1 MLAPVRHILPLTTIR
16 RERLLPFPGKVV
28 VRRGQKVGATDTV
41 AEVNLAPE
49 HILLDLA
56 RGLGISAKKVE
67 NYIQI
72 KVGYPVAEGDIIAG
86 PAGMTRRVVRAPHNG
101 RVIQVDG
108 GKALLEVQGQPF
120 ELKAGLPGTVIDLLP
135 DRGVVIETTGALVQ
149 GIWGNGRIEF
159 GLMYVL
165 AKTPDHTLTTDS
177 LDVSQRGSIILAG
190 HCASAEALKSAEE
203 MPLRGIVLSSLSPAL
218 IPVAAKMRI
227 PVMVIEGFG
236 RWPMDTASFNLLTTN
251 ARREIA
257 LNSEPWD
264 RYLGTRPELVIPL
277 PATGELPPPRDAD
290 FFGTG
295 QQVRVLRAPYA
306 GKIGTLVDLPGMV
319 VFPSGIRAMAG
330 EVHLESGESAVLP
343 LANLEVLE

>member
-16 RERLLPFPGKVV
+16 RDRLLPVPGKVV
-28 VRRGQKVGATDTV
+28 VRKGQKVGATDTV
-41 AEVNLAPE
+41 AEVNLVPE
-49 HILLDLA
+49 HILLDLG
-56 RGLGISAKKVE
+56 RGLGISSKKVE

-101 RVIQVDG
+101 RVIQIEG

-120 ELKAGLPGTVIDLLP
+120 ELKAGLPGMVTDLLP

-149 GIWGNGRIEF
+149 GVWGNGRIEY

-165 AKTPDHTLTTDS
+165 ITTPDHILTVDG
-177 LDVSQRGSIILAG
+177 LDVSLRGSIILAG
-190 HCASAEALKSAEE
+190 HCESAEALKTAEE
-203 MPLRGIVLSSLSPAL
+203 MPLRGIILSSLSPAL
-218 IPVAAKMRI
+218 IPVAAKLRI

-236 RWPMDTASFNLLTTN
+236 RWPMDSAAFKLLTTN

-257 LNSEPWD
+257 LNGEPWD

-277 PATGELPPPRDAD
+277 PADRELPPPRDAD
-290 FFGTG
+290 IFSPG

-306 GKIGTLVDLPGMV
+306 GKIGTLVDLPGTV
-319 VFPSGIRAMAG
+319 VFPSGIRALAG
-330 EVHLESGESAVLP
+330 EVHLENGESAVLP